1 MHQRGHPGMCT
12 HSTHGVLS
20 KSITP
25 FTTLCEIYPCGSQL
39 RAAHHY
45 LMLFTHNRHV
55 SEDNAN
61 YVSVMCVCICAV
73 AHIITLHIQVL
84 IACLWASLSNIYIM
98 HNSLQ
103 RISWM
108 WNIYSVLQFGMVTV
122 YSICT
127 LYIHICKFCITVYS
141 VYTVS
146 RVWHWDASRAS
157 WGDARDLRG
166 HRLVIV
172 SCLSLRLWRL

>member
-1 MHQRGHPGMCT
+1 MMAAMSKGLLWGQPSMLQHSMHEWGLVTGACASAGTSWDVHAFDAWGAKRERAHQRGHPGMRT

-84 IACLWASLSNIYIM
+84 IACMWASLSNM
-98 HNSLQ
+98 PP
-103 RISWM
+103 
-108 WNIYSVLQFGMVTV
+108 
-122 YSICT
+122 
-127 LYIHICKFCITVYS
+127 
-141 VYTVS
+141 
-146 RVWHWDASRAS
+146 
-157 WGDARDLRG
+157 
-166 HRLVIV
+166 
-172 SCLSLRLWRL
+172 

>member
-1 MHQRGHPGMCT
+1 
-12 HSTHGVLS
+12 
-20 KSITP
+20 
-25 FTTLCEIYPCGSQL
+25 
-39 RAAHHY
+39 
-45 LMLFTHNRHV
+45 MLFTFWSISQQACFWRQCKLCQRHV
-55 SEDNAN
+55 CVHMCCSTHNHTAYSGVDRLLVGIPLE
-61 YVSVMCVCICAV
+61 YV
-73 AHIITLHIQVL
+73 
-84 IACLWASLSNIYIM
+84 SLSNIYIM

-127 LYIHICKFCITVYS
+127 LYIHICKFCITVHS

-172 SCLSLRLWRL
+172 SCLSLRLWWL